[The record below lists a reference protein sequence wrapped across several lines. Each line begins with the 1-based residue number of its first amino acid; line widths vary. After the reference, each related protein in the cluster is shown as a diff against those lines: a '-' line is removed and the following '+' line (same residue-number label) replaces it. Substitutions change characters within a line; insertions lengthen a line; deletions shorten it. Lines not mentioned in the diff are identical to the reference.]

1 MSFQDNSEEDTEG
14 DESYVRADAE
24 EASEEVVPEDV
35 ESNDNKDLE
44 ETKKDALVNEVVDD
58 VEEVSEEAGEA
69 LVGSEREEGE
79 TELAIAAV
87 DSATDKSVE
96 TVENE
101 EEPLDEVGSSE
112 ENEESM
118 EVEDA
123 AQEDEGEEGEAEK
136 EEAAQREEKSSPK
149 KVHFSDQVC
158 FR

>member
-1 MSFQDNSEEDTEG
+1 M
-14 DESYVRADAE
+14 
-24 EASEEVVPEDV
+24 V
-35 ESNDNKDLE
+35 E
-44 ETKKDALVNEVVDD
+44 D
-58 VEEVSEEAGEA
+58 VEEVSEEAREA
-69 LVGSEREEGE
+69 LAGSEGEGEGE
-79 TELAIAAV
+79 TELTIAAV
-87 DSATDKSVE
+87 ESSATDKSVE

-101 EEPLDEVGSSE
+101 DEPLDEVGSSE

-123 AQEDEGEEGEAEK
+123 AQEDDEEEEGEAEK

>member
-1 MSFQDNSEEDTEG
+1 MFYQDNSEEDTEG
-14 DESYVRADAE
+14 DESYVSADAE

-112 ENEESM
+112 ENEEAM
-118 EVEDA
+118 EVEHA
-123 AQEDEGEEGEAEK
+123 AQEEEEEGEAENEDAARK
-136 EEAAQREEKSSPK
+136 EKSSSPK

-158 FR
+158 FK